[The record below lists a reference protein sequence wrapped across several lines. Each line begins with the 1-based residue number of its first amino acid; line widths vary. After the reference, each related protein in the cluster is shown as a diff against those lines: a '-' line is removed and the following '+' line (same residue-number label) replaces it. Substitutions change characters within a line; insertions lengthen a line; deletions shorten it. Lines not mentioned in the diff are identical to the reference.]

1 MAAKSPKSPAAFR
14 ICLAL
19 LLAGLLS
26 CTYKDRV
33 APVRLPDGGAGTV
46 TVGDGLK
53 IAARAFV
60 DPAEAE
66 ATLGFDVREAGLLP
80 VQVTFQNDGTREARV
95 IAEQTMLLDREN
107 NAWPVTS
114 LEKTYQRTK
123 DFVEI
128 GETAKST
135 TRPALLMGAAGAI
148 AGLAV
153 GIISGHDVGETMGKG
168 AVIGAAAG
176 AVGGGAVGY
185 QENAARIKQDLREK
199 SLRNS
204 AILAN
209 QIAYGI
215 LFFPGSKDE
224 ARSAKELRLALEIGG
239 KPVIAVVPL
248 TEKP

>member
-1 MAAKSPKSPAAFR
+1 MTTTAPKLSVGLWLCCAV
-14 ICLAL
+14 

-33 APVRLPDGGAGTV
+33 APVRLPDGGSATV
-46 TVGDGLK
+46 VVGDGLK

-66 ATLGFDVREAGLLP
+66 AALGFDVRAAGLLP
-80 VQVTFQNDGTREARV
+80 VQVTFQNDGTKEAR
-95 IAEQTMLLDREN
+95 IIGDQTLLLDREN

-135 TRPALLMGAAGAI
+135 GKPALLMGAAGAI

-153 GIISGHDVGETMGKG
+153 GIISGHDVGEAMGKG
-168 AVIGAAAG
+168 AVLGAAAG

-185 QENAARIKQDLREK
+185 QENAARIRQDLREK
-199 SLRNS
+199 SLKNS
-204 AILAN
+204 TILAN
-209 QIAYGI
+209 QIAYGV

-224 ARSAKELRLALEIGG
+224 AKSVRELRLALEIGG
-239 KPVIAVVPL
+239 ETVIAVVPL
-248 TEKP
+248 TE